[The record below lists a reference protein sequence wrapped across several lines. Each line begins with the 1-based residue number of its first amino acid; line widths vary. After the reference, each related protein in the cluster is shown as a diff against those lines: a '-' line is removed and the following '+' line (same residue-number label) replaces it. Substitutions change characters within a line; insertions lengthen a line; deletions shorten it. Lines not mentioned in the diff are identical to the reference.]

1 MDSIFMNSRIVKHPH
16 RLLLNFLDKTSL
28 KQLINMLPY
37 QFLAFTIHEKIFKKS
52 RKDNKI

>member
-28 KQLINMLPY
+28 K
-37 QFLAFTIHEKIFKKS
+37 TIDKYVALSVLSIYYTW
-52 RKDNKI
+52 KDI